1 VELEFQAGRALTIE
15 QRKKV
20 QQYLDINGDVNVK
33 AFFSSTETRKRDNCE
48 KLRARY
54 IPTTPAGDWR
64 GVERAQE
71 STLRDDAVRT
81 EQDGTP
87 CEDMDDPAKV
97 SRTFST
103 QSIAEYHS
111 HSTWA
116 ECINNKRNPANQP
129 KPPARNH

>member
-54 IPTTPAGDWR
+54 IRRVTVLGGARSVGNGQKQAFSHHAKKGYFLTRMSPMLFD
-64 GVERAQE
+64 QQ
-71 STLRDDAVRT
+71 STLSF
-81 EQDGTP
+81 P
-87 CEDMDDPAKV
+87 
-97 SRTFST
+97 
-103 QSIAEYHS
+103 SIIY
-111 HSTWA
+111 
-116 ECINNKRNPANQP
+116 
-129 KPPARNH
+129 